1 MKLQDDCIF
10 CRIVRGEVPCFQ
22 VCEDDR
28 TLTFMDIFPVAEGH
42 TLVITKEHFSDIFEV
57 DGETLAAV
65 AAASLRVAQ
74 AIRRALNPDG
84 LGVFQLNGSAAGQS
98 VFHYHMHRIERA
110 HERDPTRPLLVI
122 SPHRSRRANGFG
134 SGVRARRSAGS
145 GPYRAVEDAGRAA
158 RVNGVHC
165 FS

>member
-1 MKLQDDCIF
+1 MIQQDGCIF
-10 CRIVRGEVPCFQ
+10 CQIVRGEVPCFK

-65 AAASLRVAQ
+65 AATSLRVAQ

-98 VFHYHMHRIERA
+98 VFHYHMHLLPRNTGEAFALHSRNRGDDEKLRTTADHLAAALSRA
-110 HERDPTRPLLVI
+110 HVGRP
-122 SPHRSRRANGFG
+122 G
-134 SGVRARRSAGS
+134 
-145 GPYRAVEDAGRAA
+145 
-158 RVNGVHC
+158 
-165 FS
+165 